1 MIVGSS
7 NDTGRAPSKF
17 ILSRET
23 QIIGGAHYANYG
35 FRRFRPPTTPVRAR
49 LLRVETM
56 PLSIRCLC
64 YKAHQAFFGPCF
76 FAIIWSFQH
85 HLLIQAMA
93 MAF

>member
-1 MIVGSS
+1 L
-7 NDTGRAPSKF
+7 AA
-17 ILSRET
+17 
-23 QIIGGAHYANYG
+23 AHYANYG

-64 YKAHQAFFGPCF
+64 YKGHHALLDHVFI
-76 FAIIWSFQH
+76 AIIWSFRH